1 MNIYDFINSKSI
13 KEYLKKTEYNFNSLE
28 ATYIVWQS
36 QKHSKK
42 ERYCAWEWIIHNM
55 NDYELTNLSKGLFEA
70 LKQYMTIDKKLTE
83 KKISPS
89 YARERLGADDN
100 AIYSMFNSMWIN
112 IPTPFTKGDIVS
124 HSDGIPIVLI
134 QKCGRERT
142 INKFECENG
151 QTWYD
156 MIPHGYIFDKRKN
169 AVQYVV
175 AEESYLSLDYY
186 EGQLQDGS
194 KILLLL
200 SNYYK
205 NHFDPAILMN
215 TCLSLANGDIE
226 NTQNWTWIH
235 DMINEE
241 IEKSDIF
248 NIFPICKQESENP
261 PF

>member
-1 MNIYDFINSKSI
+1 MV
-13 KEYLKKTEYNFNSLE
+13 T
-28 ATYIVWQS
+28 
-36 QKHSKK
+36 
-42 ERYCAWEWIIHNM
+42 
-55 NDYELTNLSKGLFEA
+55 
-70 LKQYMTIDKKLTE
+70 
-83 KKISPS
+83 
-89 YARERLGADDN
+89 
-100 AIYSMFNSMWIN
+100 
-112 IPTPFTKGDIVS
+112 
-124 HSDGIPIVLI
+124 
-134 QKCGRERT
+134 
-142 INKFECENG
+142 
-151 QTWYD
+151 
-156 MIPHGYIFDKRKN
+156 
-169 AVQYVV
+169 
-175 AEESYLSLDYY
+175 EESYLSLDYY

-248 NIFPICKQESENP
+248 NIFPICKQESENL